1 MIVIDEYLAV
11 RVLLGH
17 WPDQLPTDELGL
29 PMTRHWRL
37 LQAVHAPRG
46 GQLSRALGL
55 LPEPDRDAVRHPHP
69 EVLQVLD
76 PRPLLDDAA
85 ATPRGT
91 AAPGFSSPRPWPRDS
106 LTAGCTSAPGRTLGG
121 SWPEPPLTSKST
133 SLSWSRSRR
142 QSVKSPSDG
151 EKRRKLTATAGK

>member
-1 MIVIDEYLAV
+1 MIVVDEYLAV

-46 GQLSRALGL
+46 GQLSRVLGL

-85 ATPRGT
+85 AIAARYGGT
-91 AAPGFSSPRPWPRDS
+91 GLLIAETLAAGLAHGGLYFGTRQ
-106 LTAGCTSAPGRTLGG
+106 TVGRVVTRAAADL
-121 SWPEPPLTSKST
+121 EIDVAVL
-133 SLSWSRSRR
+133 
-142 QSVKSPSDG
+142 
-151 EKRRKLTATAGK
+151 A

>member
-29 PMTRHWRL
+29 PITRHWRL

-46 GQLSRALGL
+46 GQLSRVLGL

-76 PRPLLDDAA
+76 PRPRLDDAA
-85 ATPRGT
+85 AIAARYGGT
-91 AAPGFSSPRPWPRDS
+91 GLLIAETLAAG
-106 LTAGCTSAPGRTLGG
+106 LTYGGLYFGTRQNVGRVVTRAAADL
-121 SWPEPPLTSKST
+121 EIDVAVL
-133 SLSWSRSRR
+133 
-142 QSVKSPSDG
+142 
-151 EKRRKLTATAGK
+151 A